1 MQFLVAES
9 ETRDQREARRERTG
23 RSSGETFAETLRQ
36 IAAGAQITRIAPAD
50 NDAQPLSAEQIAAF
64 DAVFITG
71 SPLHVYE
78 DSPVVCRQIAF
89 VRAVFSSGTPAF
101 GSCAGLQLAVAAAGG
116 SIRPMRKRL
125 EAGVARRIV
134 PTLQGAQHPL
144 LAGRP
149 PVWDAAAIHSDEVEA
164 LPKGAILLAGNGATH
179 VQAAEIRSGP
189 GVFWGVQYHPELRPA
204 HRRIPEHPVPAC
216 RHGRALDEVATALRE
231 QAASL
236 VAKGIARNKA
246 AVERHACL
254 LEALHMDAD
263 DRSARWELGVDGEF
277 ALEEC
282 RRRELTNFIANI
294 SRLRGS
300 PVFDCG
306 NGAPARD
313 FTMLV

>member
-189 GVFWGVQYHPELRPA
+189 GVFWGVQYHPEL
-204 HRRIPEHPVPAC
+204 
-216 RHGRALDEVATALRE
+216 ALDEVATALRE

>member
-1 MQFLVAES
+1 MAES

-189 GVFWGVQYHPELRPA
+189 GVFWGVQYHPEL
-204 HRRIPEHPVPAC
+204 
-216 RHGRALDEVATALRE
+216 ALDEVATALRE

>member
-1 MQFLVAES
+1 MQFLLAES

-36 IAAGAQITRIAPAD
+36 IVAGAQITRIAPAD

-78 DSPVVCRQIAF
+78 DSPEVCRQIAF

-149 PVWDAAAIHSDEVEA
+149 PVWDAAAIHTDEVES

-189 GVFWGVQYHPELRPA
+189 GVFWGVQYHPEL
-204 HRRIPEHPVPAC
+204 
-216 RHGRALDEVATALRE
+216 ALDEVATALRE

-313 FTMLV
+313 LTMLV

>member
-1 MQFLVAES
+1 
-9 ETRDQREARRERTG
+9 
-23 RSSGETFAETLRQ
+23 
-36 IAAGAQITRIAPAD
+36 
-50 NDAQPLSAEQIAAF
+50 
-64 DAVFITG
+64 
-71 SPLHVYE
+71 
-78 DSPVVCRQIAF
+78 
-89 VRAVFSSGTPAF
+89 
-101 GSCAGLQLAVAAAGG
+101 
-116 SIRPMRKRL
+116 MRKRP

-149 PVWDAAAIHSDEVEA
+149 PVWDAAAIHTDEVEA
-164 LPKGAILLAGNGATH
+164 LPQGAILMAGNGATH

-189 GVFWGVQYHPELRPA
+189 GVFWGVQYHPEL
-204 HRRIPEHPVPAC
+204 
-216 RHGRALDEVATALRE
+216 ALDEVATALRE

-254 LEALHMDAD
+254 LEALHMDAE

-277 ALEEC
+277 ALEES

-300 PVFDCG
+300 PVSDCG
-306 NGAPARD
+306 KGAPPRD
-313 FTMLV
+313 FTMPA